1 MSVSVIFMATICRHN
16 VRNDTKMINTMSE
29 NNIGSYNF
37 PEQVLPPSIMELS
50 GIMFIIIL
58 FLYLCN

>member
-1 MSVSVIFMATICRHN
+1 MCFSLILIEIICTHN

-37 PEQVLPPSIMELS
+37 PKKVLLPSIMELS

-58 FLYLCN
+58 FPYL